1 MLYKYSILNKNIILQ
16 TYTNNTY
23 HNTHQN
29 NSPAFCN
36 TTCAS
41 IDLLMFDEHTVPN
54 DNFDGCLFAS
64 GGGIPGGVDARCR
77 P

>member
-1 MLYKYSILNKNIILQ
+1 MRILYDNMNLLKQHKHNTSHNKNI
-16 TYTNNTY
+16 
-23 HNTHQN
+23 
-29 NSPAFCN
+29 SPAFCN